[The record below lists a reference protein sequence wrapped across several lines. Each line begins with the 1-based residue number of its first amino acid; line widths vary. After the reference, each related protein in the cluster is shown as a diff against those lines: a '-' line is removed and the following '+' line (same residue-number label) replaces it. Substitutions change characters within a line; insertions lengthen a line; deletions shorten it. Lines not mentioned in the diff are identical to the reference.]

1 MGFGRAYLSER
12 SRGRLAPSGLI
23 CRECNTLLNDLAD
36 NPLVKAFGAW
46 PTLVNL
52 PRQNG
57 KHPPATVETTG
68 GQRIRVE
75 ADGTRSLDAVVYDVQ
90 EVEGGHAVELGAS
103 NWKVVKQLIN
113 KAAKDFPQLDP
124 EQARA
129 HAREVKIPPV
139 DQWRVRTNF
148 APENVFPAAFG
159 AFWLFFR

>member
-1 MGFGRAYLSER
+1 MPEPLTAPMCSGCGKHGLTPEWDSDAHIFPNALG
-12 SRGRLAPSGLI
+12 GRLAPSGLI

-75 ADGTRSLDAVVYDVQ
+75 ADGTRSLDAVVYDRYDQ
-90 EVEGGHAVELGAS
+90 RPGWHQRPQS
-103 NWKVVKQLIN
+103 QL
-113 KAAKDFPQLDP
+113 PQSAIMSSMSP
-124 EQARA
+124 SGR
-129 HAREVKIPPV
+129 
-139 DQWRVRTNF
+139 
-148 APENVFPAAFG
+148 
-159 AFWLFFR
+159 